1 MNGPHDS
8 AVNTFAEIARGFC
21 TSCEDTTVSDTQAAA
36 WLCQLYSAALALP
49 EVGSENSEG
58 LPDLPSGLLERAKK
72 NLVRFNG
79 RYYREY
85 FNPDTSLND
94 ESVVGD
100 IGDDLLD
107 TYKDIRAG
115 LLLFERG
122 KTTEALWHWAFLHR
136 IHWGRHAVGAIF
148 ALHCLSVEPQE

>member
-1 MNGPHDS
+1 MNASHDF

-21 TSCEDTTVSDTQAAA
+21 ASCENSAVSDTQAAS

-49 EVGSENSEG
+49 EVGPENSDG
-58 LPDLPSGLLERAKK
+58 LPDLPSALLERAKK
-72 NLVRFNG
+72 NLAGFNG
-79 RYYREY
+79 RSYREY
-85 FNPDTSLND
+85 FNPDSSLND
-94 ESVVGD
+94 ESVMGD

-122 KTTEALWHWAFLHR
+122 ETTEALWHWAFLHR

-148 ALHCLSVEPQE
+148 ALHCLSIGAQE